1 MRCVPGT
8 ARRRVTGPHP
18 GGRVPSGRLAY
29 TSFSVGD
36 VDGLTALAGSLH
48 RYEPEAW
55 LFAVDDCSTRNV
67 RELEVDPRFQLM
79 RRWTPSGYPTGLTG
93 LLLAAFK
100 KAVQRFEFDVLLK
113 IDTDALCLRPGVFA
127 AAEES
132 FASDPGLG
140 MAGSYLPGVTHE
152 SEGHRYA
159 WLVPIIE
166 EEASRDRVLGEALRD
181 AKANGYTD
189 GEHVQGG
196 VYVISREA
204 LLALMERGYLDWRPR
219 RGVLL
224 YDDMI
229 VSIFVRAAG
238 FRLATLGDG
247 GTINSAPNSLAL
259 PLAEIGDLRP
269 AAVHTVRRGF
279 DGEDEASVRAYLTS
293 LHA

>member
-1 MRCVPGT
+1 
-8 ARRRVTGPHP
+8 
-18 GGRVPSGRLAY
+18 
-29 TSFSVGD
+29 
-36 VDGLTALAGSLH
+36 
-48 RYEPEAW
+48 
-55 LFAVDDCSTRNV
+55 
-67 RELEVDPRFQLM
+67 M

-100 KAVQRFEFDVLLK
+100 KAVRRFEFDVLLK

-132 FASDPGLG
+132 FARDPRLG

-152 SEGHRYA
+152 SDRHRFA

-181 AKANGYTD
+181 AKANGYAE

-196 VYVISREA
+196 VYMISRQA
-204 LLALMERGYLDWRPR
+204 LLALAERGYLDWRPR

-238 FRLATLGDG
+238 FRLGELSDG
-247 GTINSAPNSLAL
+247 TSTIQSAPNSL
-259 PLAEIGDLRP
+259 PLALDEIAADRP
-269 AAVHTVRRGF
+269 AAVHTVRRGL
-279 DGEDEASVRAYLTS
+279 DGEDEMDVRAYLAA
-293 LHA
+293 LDG